1 MKSKN
6 TNLNYEQA
14 INQAIS
20 EEMLLDD
27 SVVFIGEDIR
37 CFVPVDMFEGID
49 EKRVKSTPICENSF
63 TGMAIGAAMTGLRPV
78 VNLNI
83 ANFLYLASDQIINQA
98 SKLRFM
104 TGGQMAVPIVF
115 RALMVHNQSNAAQHS
130 DRPYPMFMNVPGLK
144 ILAPSGPA
152 DAKGLMK
159 SAIRDNDPV
168 VFFEDSNLYS
178 VVEQVSENPDDLIP
192 IGVADVKRTGTDITI
207 VSISGCL
214 PEVIC
219 AADTLEKKGISVE
232 VIDPRTLV
240 PLDKLTILKSVRKT
254 KHLIVVDAAHRTNSA
269 ASEISAVISEEAFDS
284 LKSPVKR
291 ITTPDIHI
299 AFSPALEKPLYP
311 KAEQIVAAATSIFE
325 DK

>member
-1 MKSKN
+1 MNAKN
-6 TNLNYEQA
+6 SQLNYEQA
-14 INQAIS
+14 INQAIT

-27 SVVFIGEDIR
+27 SVAFIGEDIR
-37 CFVPVDMFEGID
+37 CFVPSEMFSGVD

-83 ANFLYLASDQIINQA
+83 ANFVYLASDQIINQA
-98 SKLRFM
+98 SKLRYM
-104 TGGQMAVPIVF
+104 TGGQMTVPIVF

-168 VFFEDSNLYS
+168 LFFEDSNLYS
-178 VVEQVSENPDDLIP
+178 IEESVSSDPNCLIP
-192 IGVADVKRTGTDITI
+192 IGSADIKKTGSDITI

-214 PEVIC
+214 TEVMK
-219 AADTLEKKGISVE
+219 AANSLEKQNIDVE

-240 PLDKLTILKSVRKT
+240 PLDRETILKSVRKT
-254 KHLIVVDAAHRTNSA
+254 QHLIIVDAAHRTNSA
-269 ASEISAVISEEAFDS
+269 ASEISASIAEEAYKS
-284 LKSPVKR
+284 LKSPVQR

-311 KAEQIVAAATSIFE
+311 NAEHIIDAAISIIKE
-325 DK
+325 K